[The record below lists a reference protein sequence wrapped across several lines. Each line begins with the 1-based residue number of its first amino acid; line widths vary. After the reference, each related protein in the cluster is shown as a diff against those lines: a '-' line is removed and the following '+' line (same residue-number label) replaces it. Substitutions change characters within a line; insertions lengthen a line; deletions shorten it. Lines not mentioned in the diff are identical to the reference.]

1 MWGGS
6 TLAPPGSGSTPRGRI
21 LVTWNYINRS
31 PRNGVGTF
39 GIHYDQF
46 VQENPNGV
54 YEFKGENALSFE
66 SQFELCHAKNNM
78 ISYNEMNNI
87 LRDSCD
93 PGAIESY

>member
-1 MWGGS
+1 M
-6 TLAPPGSGSTPRGRI
+6 
-21 LVTWNYINRS
+21 
-31 PRNGVGTF
+31 
-39 GIHYDQF
+39 
-46 VQENPNGV
+46 

-66 SQFELCHAKNNM
+66 SQFELCHAKNNT